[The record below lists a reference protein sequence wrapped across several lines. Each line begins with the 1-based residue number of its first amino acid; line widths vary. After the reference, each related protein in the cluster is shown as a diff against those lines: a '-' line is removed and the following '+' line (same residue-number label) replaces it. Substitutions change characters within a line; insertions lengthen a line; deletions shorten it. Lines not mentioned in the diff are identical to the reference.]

1 MAKIRQQKVAAQ
13 IQKIVAMTLIKE
25 IADPRIDG
33 LISVTRVDVT
43 PDLREAKVH
52 LSIIAN
58 KRPSATILEGINSAG
73 RHIQSEVAKG
83 LTMRFVPRLSFHLDE
98 SLKKEA
104 EILKTIAEANRK
116 E

>member
-1 MAKIRQQKVAAQ
+1 MPKIRQQKIASQ
-13 IQKIVAMTLIKE
+13 IQKLVAMTLLKE

-43 PDLREAKVH
+43 PDLREARVH
-52 LSIIAN
+52 LSFLNN
-58 KRPSATILEGINSAG
+58 KRPPATILEGINSAG

-98 SLKKEA
+98 SLKREA
-104 EILKTIAEANRK
+104 EILKKIGEANRK
-116 E
+116 N